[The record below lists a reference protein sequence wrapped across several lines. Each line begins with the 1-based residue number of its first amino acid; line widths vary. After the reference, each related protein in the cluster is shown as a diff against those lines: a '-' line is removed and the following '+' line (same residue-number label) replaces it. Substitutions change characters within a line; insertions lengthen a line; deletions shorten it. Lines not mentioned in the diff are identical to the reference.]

1 MLNKKTLKSLVILNF
16 LDYLMSKS
24 TTETNFNFNFNE
36 KSLEAFTKEG
46 LDPPHDVRSEIE
58 RIAKFKAR
66 FKEEK
71 GKLQII
77 IKTMNRR
84 AIITY
89 DKTGKAVK
97 KEFLTYRADYHG
109 KDWLGN
115 DIWIREHFHGQFKR
129 PKFRTTMEMNYETG
143 DHVPKKE
150 YDGTVDVYT
159 IELTD
164 KNRKQIIEDIINKCN
179 GSIIDQILFYGHFLN
194 SPQGPSFRCN
204 LYTYDQFINSSIEEL
219 ERLGRK
225 EGGPQG
231 TCVPYKSKDKKQY
244 MG

>member
-97 KEFLTYRADYHG
+97 KEFF
-109 KDWLGN
+109 
-115 DIWIREHFHGQFKR
+115 DI
-129 PKFRTTMEMNYETG
+129 
-143 DHVPKKE
+143 
-150 YDGTVDVYT
+150 
-159 IELTD
+159 
-164 KNRKQIIEDIINKCN
+164 
-179 GSIIDQILFYGHFLN
+179 
-194 SPQGPSFRCN
+194 
-204 LYTYDQFINSSIEEL
+204 
-219 ERLGRK
+219 
-225 EGGPQG
+225 
-231 TCVPYKSKDKKQY
+231 
-244 MG
+244 